1 MESRAASYD
10 ALLRD
15 AAVALTAAGI
25 DNVRF
30 EARLMLAH
38 AAGVAIE
45 WLVSHGRDPVPPA
58 VAEALREF
66 TARRVR
72 REPMAY
78 IVGEREFWGLPF
90 KVSPAVLVPRPDSE
104 TLIEAAL
111 ALMPDRMAPWRIL
124 DLGVGSGCLL
134 LTLLREFPRAHG
146 VGMDAS
152 AAALAVTEAN
162 AEALGVASRLRLV
175 EGDWRQPGWV
185 ERLGGPFD
193 LLVSNPPYVET
204 AAIAG
209 LMPDVARFEP
219 HLALD
224 GGPDG
229 LVAYRTIAGEAARL
243 VVPGGRVLIEAG
255 EGQAPEISAILSGAG
270 LIPGRFWKD
279 LGGIDRVIPATH

>member
-1 MESRAASYD
+1 MTSWAATYD

-25 DNVRF
+25 DNARF
-30 EARLMLAH
+30 EARLLLAH
-38 AAGVAIE
+38 AGSVTVE
-45 WLVSHGRDPVPPA
+45 WLIAHGGEVAPPA
-58 VAEALREF
+58 AVEALRAL

-78 IVGEREFWGLPF
+78 VVGEREFWGLPF
-90 KVSPAVLVPRPDSE
+90 KVSPDVLVPRPDSE

-111 ALMPDRMAPWRIL
+111 ALMPGRTEPWRIV

-134 LTLLREFPRAHG
+134 LTLLREFPNARG

-152 AAALAVTEAN
+152 AAALTMAATN
-162 AEALGVASRLRLV
+162 AEALGVDARASLV
-175 EGDWRQPGWV
+175 GGDWRQPGWA

-193 LLVSNPPYVET
+193 LLVANPPYIET
-204 AAIAG
+204 AAIDG

-219 HLALD
+219 RLALD
-224 GGPDG
+224 GGGDG
-229 LVAYRTIAGEAARL
+229 LSAYRAIAGSAAGL

-255 EGQAPEISAILSGAG
+255 EGQATGISTLFASAG
-270 LIPGRFWKD
+270 FSVGSPLKD
-279 LGGIDRVIPATH
+279 LGGIDRVVTATH